1 MISFKDFVIKDYDQ
15 KKLIAHCGND
25 KKLPLMS
32 LKNKNNYLILI
43 GPEGDFSSSE
53 IKLAKE
59 NNYTPISLGKNR
71 LRTETAGIVA
81 TNTINLYN

>member
-1 MISFKDFVIKDYDQ
+1 MS
-15 KKLIAHCGND
+15 KKEIINV
-25 KKLPLMS
+25 
-32 LKNKNNYLILI
+32 N
-43 GPEGDFSSSE
+43 FSDAE